1 MLRNAIIH
9 VDELKYYLKD
19 LKKIPVITHERQ
31 IEIFKRITDK
41 KVSEKEKEKLKKEL
55 VTGNLRFVITI
66 AKIYQN
72 HGAPLMD
79 LISEGNIGLIKA
91 LERFD
96 YSSEIKFISYAVWW
110 IRQSILLYLNENGR
124 TIRIPSNKIHDYQKS
139 KKSNDDN
146 DCIYIPFCIG
156 LNEKINE
163 DGDELID
170 LIQDPNEQRAD
181 ILLNSREE
189 LNKCLANVLCV
200 LSERERII
208 IEKSFGMNGTESS
221 LEDLGEE
228 FNCTKERVRQLKD
241 KAIKKLRNESLIL
254 SKYL

>member
-9 VDELKYYLKD
+9 GDELKRYLKD

-31 IEIFKRITDK
+31 TEIFKKMTDK
-41 KVSEKEKEKLKKEL
+41 KVSEKEKAKLKKEL
-55 VTGNLRFVITI
+55 LVGNLRFVITI
-66 AKIYQN
+66 AKSYQN
-72 HGAPLMD
+72 QGVSLID
-79 LISEGNIGLIKA
+79 LISEGNIGMIKA
-91 LERFD
+91 LDRFD
-96 YSSEIKFISYAVWW
+96 YSSDVKFISYAVWW
-110 IRQSILLYLNENGR
+110 VRQSMLLCLNENGR
-124 TIRIPSNKIHDYQKS
+124 TIRIPSNRIQDYQKS
-139 KKSNDDN
+139 KKKNEEN
-146 DCIYIPFCIG
+146 CIFLPYCIG
-156 LNEKINE
+156 LNDKINE

-170 LIQDPNEQRAD
+170 LIRDPNEQSAD

-208 IEKSFGMNGTESS
+208 IEKSFGINGVESS

-241 KAIKKLRNESLIL
+241 KALKKLRNESFIL